1 MARPPNAW
9 GPAIGEP
16 VENRLM
22 RELVTPE
29 GVDLRV
35 QLAEASERAA
45 AFLLDA
51 AIIIGVLAA
60 LTLVLIM
67 AIIGAAG
74 AGLVASDKN
83 VVSVQVIGVVWLLG
97 AFLVRNGYFILFE
110 LTPRAATPGKRV
122 LGLRVAARSGGRLTA
137 DAIFAR
143 NAMRELEIFLPLTF
157 LLSQGG
163 QVDAWLNLI
172 GIIWCAL
179 FVFFPLFNRDRLR
192 VGDLVAGTWVVK
204 APQRKLMADVAE
216 TALAGRVAF
225 AGIGEDFAFT
235 QAQVDAYGAKELH
248 VLEDVLRRTEAR
260 TIAAVAE
267 RIRTKI
273 GWTRG
278 ANESDYAFLDAYYLA
293 LRARLE
299 SRLLFGRRRRDKFDS
314 P

>member
-9 GPAIGEP
+9 TPAIGEP
-16 VENRLM
+16 ADGRLR

-51 AIIIGVLAA
+51 AII
-60 LTLVLIM
+60 
-67 AIIGAAG
+67 AAG
-74 AGLVASDKN
+74 LTVLTIVAIVALVGSGGN
-83 VVSVQVIGVVWLLG
+83 EVSGEIVGVIWLLG
-97 AFLVRNGYFILFE
+97 AFLARNAYFILFE

-122 LGLRVAARSGGRLTA
+122 LGLRVAARNGGRLTA

-143 NAMRELEIFLPLTF
+143 NAMRELEVFIPLTF
-157 LLSQGG
+157 LISQGS
-163 QVDAWLNLI
+163 QVDAWLDLI
-172 GIIWCAL
+172 GVLWCSI

-192 VGDLVAGTWVVK
+192 VGDMVAGTWVVK
-204 APQRKLMADVAE
+204 APRRKLMADVAE
-216 TALAGRVAF
+216 TAMAGRAAF
-225 AGIGEDFAFT
+225 AGRGEAFAFT

-267 RIRTKI
+267 RIRGKI
-273 GWTRG
+273 GWVRG
-278 ANESDYAFLDAYYLA
+278 ADESDYAFLDAYYLA
-293 LRARLE
+293 LRGRLE